1 MTKIKI
7 CGLTDPKE
15 ALYLNKHQVDYAG
28 FVLFF
33 PKSKRNLT
41 IEQAK
46 EIMRAL
52 NTTIQKVAV
61 VVSPSLE
68 QVIEIERANFDIIQI
83 HGTLQDDVL
92 DAISIPI
99 FKAFNIT
106 DMDHFPTYQK
116 CKKIKGYVFDAQKP
130 GSGKTFDWK
139 LVENIPRDH
148 KLLLLAGGLN
158 PDNVSQAISA
168 LQPDGVDVSSGV
180 EFSDKHEKDAL
191 KIEQFV
197 KAVRQSQ

>member
-7 CGLTDPKE
+7 CGLTAPKE
-15 ALYLNKHQVDYAG
+15 AVYLNKHQVDYAG

-52 NTTIQKVAV
+52 DTTIQKVAV
-61 VVSPSLE
+61 VVSPTLE
-68 QVIEIERANFDIIQI
+68 QVLEIERANFDIIQI

-92 DAISIPI
+92 EAVSIPI

-106 DMDHFPTYQK
+106 DMAHFPTYQK
-116 CKKIKGYVFDAQKP
+116 CEKIKGYVFDAQEP

-139 LVENIPRDH
+139 LVETIPRDH

-180 EFSDKHEKDAL
+180 EFSDKQGKDAV

-197 KAVRQSQ
+197 TAVRQNQ

>member
-7 CGLTDPKE
+7 CGLTAPKE
-15 ALYLNKHQVDYAG
+15 AVYLNKHQVDYAG

-46 EIMRAL
+46 EIMCAL
-52 NTTIQKVAV
+52 DTTIQKVAV
-61 VVSPSLE
+61 VVSPTLE
-68 QVIEIERANFDIIQI
+68 QVLEIERANFDIIQI

-92 DAISIPI
+92 EAVSIPI

-106 DMDHFPTYQK
+106 DMAHFPTYQK
-116 CKKIKGYVFDAQKP
+116 CEKIKGYVFDAQEP

-139 LVENIPRDH
+139 LVETIPRDH

-180 EFSDKHEKDAL
+180 EFSDKQGKDAV

-197 KAVRQSQ
+197 TAVRQNQ